1 MTTYDVRTRKGYSG
15 WSLLTGA
22 ALAGAGYWWR
32 QGREPASARAP
43 GRAAD
48 PKGRDADKPTDIPA
62 PGWKEIAMRVYG
74 RLGEDR
80 ILVIAAGTVFYG
92 ILALFPAIGALVS
105 IYGLFAS
112 PADIAQ
118 KLSSMGSVLPG
129 GAIDVIGDQM
139 TRVATQ
145 SNGSLGIGAIVGL
158 LIALWSANAGTK
170 AIFDG
175 LNVAY
180 HEKEKRGFV
189 SLNISSLIFTLCML
203 AFAIVAL
210 AAIAVVPNVVDR
222 LGFGQAGKWAV
233 TVGQ

>member
-1 MTTYDVRTRKGYSG
+1 MTTYDVRTRRTHSG
-15 WSLLTGA
+15 WSVLTGA

-32 QGREPASARAP
+32 QGRQEGRAKAP

-92 ILALFPAIGALVS
+92 ILALFPAIAALVS

-145 SNGSLGIGAIVGL
+145 SN
-158 LIALWSANAGTK
+158 
-170 AIFDG
+170 
-175 LNVAY
+175 
-180 HEKEKRGFV
+180 
-189 SLNISSLIFTLCML
+189 
-203 AFAIVAL
+203 
-210 AAIAVVPNVVDR
+210 
-222 LGFGQAGKWAV
+222 
-233 TVGQ
+233 